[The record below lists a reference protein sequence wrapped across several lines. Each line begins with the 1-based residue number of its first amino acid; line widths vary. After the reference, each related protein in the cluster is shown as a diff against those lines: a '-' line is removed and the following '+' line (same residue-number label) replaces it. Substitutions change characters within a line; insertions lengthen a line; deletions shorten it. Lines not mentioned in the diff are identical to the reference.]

1 MLQSEA
7 WRSRDQTLREV
18 AQGDQE
24 PRQPEPSEPVLIR
37 RIRRLRTGNH
47 LNLLSHAKSS

>member
-7 WRSRDQTLREV
+7 WRSRDQTSREV
-18 AQGDQE
+18 AQGEQE
-24 PRQPEPSEPVLIR
+24 PRQPEPSDR